1 MNLRQMPAAPPKK
14 PKKVK
19 LGLASWETPGSKAV
33 PRVAAVEKR
42 MAKEGPGWE
51 ERLARASEGRVQ
63 ATVGSAADVW
73 RAVDGAA
80 GGGAFY
86 RRPAQEPPLAV
97 EVEGLPHPLLLRPIA
112 RSPAAFVVEVRRF

>member
-33 PRVAAVEKR
+33 PRVAAVEQR

-51 ERLARASEGRVQ
+51 ESLARASEARVQ
-63 ATVGSAADVW
+63 AKFGGDADVW

-80 GGGAFY
+80 GWATHSTDHV
-86 RRPAQEPPLAV
+86 LV
-97 EVEGLPHPLLLRPIA
+97 T
-112 RSPAAFVVEVRRF
+112 S